1 MDAHDREYLA
11 AAEGMADLYGRR
23 LEPDAACT
31 LPSIGDRVTWR
42 TKAMTETQFDAGRV
56 VRVTAAQA
64 GGHPELIAEAE
75 SDGVLYVLDPRPW
88 PAGNLLPF

>member
-23 LEPDAACT
+23 MEPEPSRT
-31 LPSIGDRVTWR
+31 LPSVGDRVTYR
-42 TKAMTETQFDAGRV
+42 TRDMSDAASEAGRV
-56 VRVTAAQA
+56 VRVV
-64 GGHPELIAEAE
+64 AEAGQRATLVVE
-75 SDGVLYVLDPRPW
+75 AENGQALRVIDPRPW